1 MTARN
6 LWPHQAETL
15 AKMGNVLYDMS
26 DPGTGK
32 TLVQLVNYERR
43 SSPGRALVLCP
54 KTLMQSAWGND
65 IEHHKLPFSYV
76 TAYAKNREAAFRS
89 GADMVITNI
98 DAAVTLAKDPSLL
111 KGFDH
116 LIIDEITAYKHRTS
130 ARSKAVAKIRK
141 QFKYRYGMSGTPN
154 PNSVTELHHQILL
167 LDDGKRL
174 GTSFTAFRNNTQVAE
189 QIGPLAAH
197 VRWTDMPGKQDVV
210 YYMLRDITVR
220 HAFEDVMTQVPA
232 NHRNYKDFK
241 LTNAALKVYKQLEA
255 ECILAISNTAITA
268 VHAAAL
274 RTKLLQVC
282 SGAVYTDTGDY
293 AVVDG
298 HRYTLIADL
307 IDETDH
313 SVVFFNWR
321 HQRDL
326 LAKEF
331 DNRGYSYAV
340 LDGNTPDALR
350 IEIVRRFQNGEYKTL
365 LMHPKTGAHGLT
377 LTRGTLC
384 VVASPIYE
392 ADLLKQMIHRIY
404 RGGQTQVTN
413 TVLVRASGTVEKLV
427 YERLE
432 DKTERMDLF
441 LELAT
446 QRGRA

>member
-1 MTARN
+1 
-6 LWPHQAETL
+6 
-15 AKMGNVLYDMS
+15 MGTTLYDMS

-43 SSPGRALVLCP
+43 TSPGRALVLCP

-65 IEHHKLPFSYV
+65 IEHHKLPFSYA

-89 GADMVITNI
+89 GADMVITNV
-98 DAAVTLAKDPSLL
+98 DAAVTLAKNPSLL

-116 LIIDEITAYKHRTS
+116 LIVDEITAYKHRTS
-130 ARSKAVAKIRK
+130 ARSKALLKLRK
-141 QFKYRYGMSGTPN
+141 LFKYRYGMSGTPN
-154 PNSVTELHHQILL
+154 PNSVTELHTQMLI

-174 GTSFTAFRNNTQVAE
+174 GTSFTAFRNSTQVAE

-197 VRWTDMPGKQDVV
+197 LKWSDKPGIEDIV
-210 YYMLRDITVR
+210 YYMLRDVTVR
-220 HAFEDVMTQVPA
+220 HAFENVMTHVPS
-232 NHRNYKDFK
+232 NHRNYKAFK
-241 LTNAALKVYKQLEA
+241 LSAQAQKVYTQLEN
-255 ECILAISNTAITA
+255 ECLIAVSNTSVTA

-282 SGAVYTDTGDY
+282 SGAVYTDNDTY
-293 AVVDG
+293 AVID
-298 HRYTLIADL
+298 HQRYSLIADL
-307 IDETDH
+307 VDESDH

-331 DNRGYSYAV
+331 DSRSFRYAV
-340 LDGNTPDALR
+340 LDGNTSDDMR
-350 IEIVRRFQNGEYKTL
+350 IDIVRRFQNGEYKVL

-377 LTRGTLC
+377 LTRGTQC
-384 VVASPIYE
+384 IVSSPIYE

-413 TVLVRASGTVEKLV
+413 TILVQAEDTVEKLV
-427 YERLE
+427 YRRLE

-441 LELAT
+441 LELAA
-446 QRGRA
+446 QRRKA